1 MSDIVE
7 SSVKGYVRVVRD
19 GSKTVS
25 CGGPLGR
32 EEVVVV
38 GGYVDDVMLLLSR
51 YR

>member
-7 SSVKGYVRVVRD
+7 SSVKGYVRVVCA

-32 EEVVVV
+32 EEAVVVV
-38 GGYVDDVMLLLSR
+38 GYVDMAFLLSR
-51 YR
+51 TR